1 MSTAA
6 QNSPQYIRYRD
17 IALQRAKEYNKKNK
31 EKIKEYKKKQ
41 IQKLKSRRRKKK
53 WLRDVEN
60 DLIDRVKK
68 NKTK

>member
-31 EKIKEYKKKQ
+31 EKRKEYKKKQ
-41 IQKLKSRRRKKK
+41 IQKLKSRRKKK
-53 WLRDVEN
+53 KMVE
-60 DLIDRVKK
+60 RRRE
-68 NKTK
+68 